1 MNHGSQQYF
10 LERSRFARRVS
21 ATTVVVATLA
31 LSILLITERT
41 ALRHELNVPEHFGF
55 EGREQYSH
63 RLELEA
69 YGPQRDSPDA
79 PYGVNYAPHSN
90 RGGGTGRRAEHLR
103 KVAAQLAPGALGPG
117 TEPEDLLAR
126 ALRRSSNVPLLQS
139 EQLVF
144 VRLVRPEYPEEA
156 RRRNIEGRFAVLAL
170 IDTAGRVV
178 EVQVQGGDPT
188 GLLEREATAAVLQCV
203 IRPYR
208 VDGTAQEIVAR
219 FPFNFYLRD

>member
-21 ATTVVVATLA
+21 ATTVGVATLA

-79 PYGVNYAPHSN
+79 PYGVNYTPHSN
-90 RGGGTGRRAEHLR
+90 RGGGIGRRAEHL
-103 KVAAQLAPGALGPG
+103 
-117 TEPEDLLAR
+117 
-126 ALRRSSNVPLLQS
+126 
-139 EQLVF
+139 
-144 VRLVRPEYPEEA
+144 
-156 RRRNIEGRFAVLAL
+156 
-170 IDTAGRVV
+170 V